1 MNLDVCRFREKLR
14 PPRLFLSTRR
24 KLDRLFRVKSL
35 MDHTQTHTAHEFEH
49 DSPLIGCRFDPSG
62 RYVFAGAQ
70 DFKVWRFSVADGAKI
85 PLDVGAWTRAIAFVD
100 EGKTVV
106 TGGYD
111 GKLVF
116 APVEGEGEQL
126 LASRT
131 IENAHDGWIRAL
143 AVSPDGTTLAS
154 VGNDQIVRLW
164 NVESG
169 ELIQEMPGHESH
181 IYNVAFHPSGTRLVT
196 GDLKA
201 NIRDWEIRTG
211 RQLRGWQAESLTKFD
226 KTFVAFIGGFR
237 GMCFSK
243 DGKKLA
249 CSGITAV
256 TNAFAGVGNP
266 SVMVYDWEKGEALA
280 EQLSKGKLRGVAWGV
295 ALHPEDL
302 TIACVGGN
310 GGHLLFWKPEELEDS
325 HRLKLT
331 NDARDLDLSSDGIS
345 LATAHFDG
353 KLRIHRMEKKP
364 EEEVIDSGLSGVES
378 D

>member
-1 MNLDVCRFREKLR
+1 
-14 PPRLFLSTRR
+14 
-24 KLDRLFRVKSL
+24 
-35 MDHTQTHTAHEFEH
+35 MDHTQTHTAHEFAH
-49 DSPLIGCRFDPSG
+49 DAPLISCRFDPSG
-62 RYVFAGAQ
+62 RFVFAGSQ
-70 DFKVWRFSVADGAKI
+70 DFKVWRFAVGDEAKT

-126 LASRT
+126 PVSRA
-131 IENAHDGWIRAL
+131 IENAHEGWIRAL

-154 VGNDQIVRLW
+154 VGNDLIVRLW

-169 ELIQEMPGHESH
+169 KLIQEMPGHESH

-211 RQLRGWQAESLTKFD
+211 RQLRGWQAESLTKYD
-226 KTFVAFIGGFR
+226 KTFRAFIGGFR
-237 GMCFSK
+237 GMRFSQ

-249 CSGITAV
+249 ACSITEV
-256 TNAFAGVGNP
+256 TNAFAGIGNP
-266 SVMVYDWEKGEALA
+266 SVIVYDWETGEPLV
-280 EQLSKGKLRGVAWGV
+280 EHLSKGKLRGTAWGV
-295 ALHPEDL
+295 VLHPDDL
-302 TIACVGGN
+302 TIGCVGGN

-325 HRLKLT
+325 HRLKLPS
-331 NDARDLDLSSDGIS
+331 DARDLDLAPDGIS

-353 KLRIHRMEKKP
+353 KLRIHRMEAKPAEEKK
-364 EEEVIDSGLSGVES
+364 
-378 D
+378 